1 MKRQVEVHQC
11 LVYNFEQDF
20 LRTSIPNAGK
30 CAIEI
35 GRPLRVN
42 KLTLI
47 GSAVSERS
55 TIQRF
60 FLALVMAT

>member
-1 MKRQVEVHQC
+1 MKRQVEVHQF
-11 LVYNFEQDF
+11 LVYNFERDF
-20 LRTSIPNAGK
+20 LRTSISEAGK
-30 CAIEI
+30 CAIWI
-35 GRPLRVN
+35 SRPLRVN
-42 KLTLI
+42 KLTRI